1 MDHQK
6 VFSTHIFIKDNYLAP
21 QRLPAMQEEI
31 KNLYKQTTNF
41 QTGPSLDK
49 T

>member
-6 VFSTHIFIKDNYLAP
+6 VFSTHIFVKDNYLAP

-31 KNLYKQTTNF
+31 KNAIEWRKFISGIN
-41 QTGPSLDK
+41 
-49 T
+49 